1 MLSELQVS
9 PLAYHSRLRVT
20 FWRAHVDSVGVYL
33 WANRAQYTDISFRS
47 ITEEDFERV
56 NLPSVSGSAEDE
68 ALKHLSSLAVY
79 DQPRDVLGSVPE
91 VDGEVVTL
99 TLLPRSRWQTLLNL
113 DVIQRRNKPKE
124 PPKAPEKAPF
134 FLPTLPGVETRFVV
148 QDKGQEKTPTR
159 RSEKTAAN
167 TNSVFSEKL
176 SQEPKEGNYEAFFA
190 FAKSL
195 SPAAVDLEIRSL
207 VTVQDLGIFLNALS
221 QRLKSRRDFEAVQT
235 YLNLFL
241 RVHGEIL
248 VLCAELRSDLEAL
261 LLLQRQESGRLLDS
275 ISSCLGTLAFV
286 R

>member
-1 MLSELQVS
+1 
-9 PLAYHSRLRVT
+9 
-20 FWRAHVDSVGVYL
+20 VYL

-47 ITEEDFERV
+47 ITEEDVECV
-56 NLPSVSGSAEDE
+56 NLPSVSGTAEDE
-68 ALKHLSSLAVY
+68 ALSRLSSLVVY
-79 DQPRDVLGSVPE
+79 DQHQDILGSLPD
-91 VDGEVVTL
+91 VDSEVVTL
-99 TLLPRSRWQTLLNL
+99 TLLPRSRWETLLNL

-148 QDKGQEKTPTR
+148 QEKGQEKTPIR

-167 TNSVFSEKL
+167 ARSVFSEKL

-207 VTVQDLGIFLNALS
+207 VTVQDLSIFLNALT
-221 QRLKSRRDFEAVQT
+221 QRLKSRCDFEAVQT

-241 RVHGEIL
+241 RVHGEMLIQST
-248 VLCAELRSDLEAL
+248 ELRGDMEAL
-261 LLLQRQESGRLLDS
+261 LLLQKQESSRLLDS

-286 R
+286 RDTI

>member
-1 MLSELQVS
+1 
-9 PLAYHSRLRVT
+9 
-20 FWRAHVDSVGVYL
+20 VYL

-47 ITEEDFERV
+47 ITEEDMERV

-68 ALKHLSSLAVY
+68 AFSHLSNLVVY
-79 DQPRDVLGSVPE
+79 DQPQDVLGSVPDI
-91 VDGEVVTL
+91 DGEVVTL

-148 QDKGQEKTPTR
+148 QEKGQETTPTH
-159 RSEKTAAN
+159 RSEKSAA
-167 TNSVFSEKL
+167 TVQSVFSEKL
-176 SQEPKEGNYEAFFA
+176 SEEPKEGNYDAFFA

-207 VTVQDLGIFLNALS
+207 VTVQDLSIFLNALI

-241 RVHGEIL
+241 RVHGEMLIQST
-248 VLCAELRSDLEAL
+248 ELRGDMEAL
-261 LLLQRQESGRLLDS
+261 LLLQKQEGSRLLDS

-286 R
+286 RDTI